1 MSINSY
7 KLVPVKMF
15 EDLIKGAQAAV
26 PKSRSVSSIR
36 EEAENNIR
44 DVGSTQKYS
53 TPNPPQMSMGGNKN
67 ALAAPLPQWVYE
79 DQGELPNYSQ
89 GKKVT
94 DSFEEYRN
102 MLDDNTIPEHI
113 KIQLLQYL
121 KDKYDKARMPREPSD
136 ELDDVDAY
144 YDAYDK
150 KTQSIL
156 NSMTGEKRAKALDIV
171 RVFQNNTNLI
181 RWNSA
186 GDFLL
191 PKYVDTSA
199 INLNS
204 LLKTLLYAGAG
215 SAREIQATIDII
227 DPFYKSIRHNIVN
240 KKISNRLDGIR
251 DNVSQR
257 YVSLNS
263 IRKKI
268 K

>member
-1 MSINSY
+1 
-7 KLVPVKMF
+7 MF

-53 TPNPPQMSMGGNKN
+53 TPNPPQMSMGGGNKN

-94 DSFEEYRN
+94 DSFEEYAN

-156 NSMTGEKRAKALDIV
+156 NSMSGEKRAKALDIV

-263 IRKKI
+263 IRKKKI